1 VGPNLLCGLERTAF
15 AGEQNHLV
23 ATIGKLLQQEEGQG
37 SANVIDV
44 CKGVIAKNRKSE
56 AAFLRVVIGH
66 R

>member
-1 VGPNLLCGLERTAF
+1 MGPNPFRGLERTAL

-23 ATIGKLLQQEEGQG
+23 ATIGKLLQQGEGQG

-44 CKGVIAKNRKSE
+44 YKGVIAKNRKSE